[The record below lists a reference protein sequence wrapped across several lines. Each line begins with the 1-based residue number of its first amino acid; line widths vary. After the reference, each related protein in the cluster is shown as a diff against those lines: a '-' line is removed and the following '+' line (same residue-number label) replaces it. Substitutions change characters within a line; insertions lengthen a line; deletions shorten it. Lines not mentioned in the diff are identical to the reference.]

1 MKAILI
7 PVLGAD
13 DLPAVLPTALLAGR
27 RFGSYLEG
35 LELYPAR
42 PEQLVPAGL
51 VNGLLFDSF
60 EEKQREY
67 RRRAQERFTVYM
79 RGEGVPAAVAEAQD
93 AAANGVV
100 ARWRDDVLLSSD
112 LIGAY
117 GRLFDLLVLAQPS
130 GHGAGGRMALL
141 ETALFESGRP
151 ILIAPPEP
159 PASLGRVAV
168 IAWNGSTETART
180 LGFAIPFLRQAER
193 VVVLTVAD
201 ARCRMR
207 RAPAGSCTTSPAT
220 ASRPRRPMSPPIAAA
235 SARPCSKRPRASAP
249 IS

>member
-79 RGEGVPAAVAEAQD
+79 RGEWRGRALARRRAAEQRPDRRLWPALRSPRAG
-93 AAANGVV
+93 AALGT
-100 ARWRDDVLLSSD
+100 WC
-112 LIGAY
+112 
-117 GRLFDLLVLAQPS
+117 GRP
-130 GHGAGGRMALL
+130 HGAPRDGALR
-141 ETALFESGRP
+141 ERP
-151 ILIAPPEP
+151 AHPD
-159 PASLGRVAV
+159 R
-168 IAWNGSTETART
+168 
-180 LGFAIPFLRQAER
+180 
-193 VVVLTVAD
+193 
-201 ARCRMR
+201 
-207 RAPAGSCTTSPAT
+207 PAGAAGLP
-220 ASRPRRPMSPPIAAA
+220 RPRRRDRLEWQHRDGAHLGLRHPLPAPGRAGGGADGRGCEVPDA
-235 SARPCSKRPRASAP
+235 PRAGGVVHYLACHG
-249 IS
+249 IEATAT